1 MLKAPGRRGFT
12 LVEIVLALV
21 IMLVVSGALHRLL
34 FSTQRLTRRQLE
46 QVALQSSLR
55 AGSLVVANELRE
67 LSTRSGGTADENDI
81 LRIAPSGVMYRAMRG
96 IGFICQ
102 APSAGAIRIDR
113 ARFTGHRDPQ
123 PGRDM
128 AYVLVPG
135 DPGKAMPDSWLGLAI
150 TGVANTVCPG
160 TPGPGISLTV
170 PDAGAETEVEVGT
183 PVRMAEVMELRLY
196 QADGKYWLGAR
207 SVSAGEPIQPVVGPL
222 ADAGGFRLEYL
233 NGTGTPTTD
242 PTSIKS
248 VKVTLRGRIEG
259 HLEEELVTQVTLRN
273 SFRQ

>member
-1 MLKAPGRRGFT
+1 MLKVPGRRGFT
-12 LVEIVLALV
+12 LVEIVVALV

-55 AGSLVVANELRE
+55 AGSLVVVNELRE
-67 LSTRSGGTADENDI
+67 LSTRSEGTPDENDI
-81 LRIAPSGVMYRAMRG
+81 LRVAPSGVMYRAMRG
-96 IGFICQ
+96 IGFVCQ
-102 APSAGAIRIDR
+102 GSSAGTIRIDR

-128 AYVLVPG
+128 AYVFVPG
-135 DPGKAMPDSWLGLAI
+135 DTAKAISDSWLGLAI
-150 TGVANTVCPG
+150 TGVANAVCPG

-170 PDAGAETEVEVGT
+170 PDAGAETGVELGT
-183 PVRMAEVMELRLY
+183 PVRIAEVMELRLY

-222 ADAGGFRLEYL
+222 ADAGGFRLEFL
-233 NGTGTPTTD
+233 SGAGAPTTD
-242 PTSIKS
+242 LTSIKS

-259 HLEEELVTQVTLRN
+259 HLEDELNTQVTLRN
-273 SFRQ
+273 SLRP